1 MDKSFESIV
10 RNTSVKEGTIKM
22 YKSQLKNLYEK
33 GSVYFDMDY
42 GNPQA
47 EELFFDRVK
56 YDPTNIINI
65 ISQNWVGGTQKTYMN
80 VVIVYMRSIIQ
91 DSYEG
96 VNPTE
101 ETIKLLKNLELY
113 RGFWRQK
120 QKDYE
125 EKVNAGYM
133 TEKQKDTF
141 MTWSQFDDYISKAM
155 DKYGPY
161 SIQVLTLML
170 YRYQPL
176 RADYASLYY
185 DTSWD
190 AKEKGGNYWDG
201 EELVIND
208 YKTSKTYGK
217 IKGKVGSMLE
227 EYINQYISEN
237 DMSEGDYFF
246 PDKRNSNFSESEA
259 YTGSI
264 PISRNLLGKR
274 IKGYFKQLGNENAPN
289 LQQLRHIYLMNK
301 YGEVKKSMDNDAFL
315 MGHSKDTQNKY
326 ILNFDN

>member
-1 MDKSFESIV
+1 MEKAFESIE
-10 RNTSVKEGTIKM
+10 RNTSVKDTTIKM

-33 GSVYFDMDY
+33 GSVYFGMDY
-42 GNPQA
+42 ENPLA
-47 EELFFDRVK
+47 EQLFLDRVK
-56 YDPTNIINI
+56 YDPDNIINVI
-65 ISQNWVGGTQKTYMN
+65 TKNWTGGTQKTYMN
-80 VVIVYMRSIIQ
+80 AIIVYMRSLIQ
-91 DSYEG
+91 DTYDG

-101 ETIKLLKNLELY
+101 ESMKLLKNLEIY
-113 RGFWRQK
+113 RKVWRGK
-120 QKDYE
+120 QKEYE
-125 EKVNAGYM
+125 EQTAQGVM
-133 TEKQKDTF
+133 TDKQKDTF
-141 MTWSQFDDYISKAM
+141 MTWKDYDDYISKAM
-155 DKYGPY
+155 DKFGPY

-217 IKGKVGSMLE
+217 IKGKVDSMLE

-237 DMSEGDYFF
+237 DMGEGDYFF
-246 PDKRNSNFSESEA
+246 PDKSN
-259 YTGSI
+259 G
-264 PISRNLLGKR
+264 PVSRNLLGKR
-274 IKGYFKQLGNENAPN
+274 IKGYFQQLGNENAPN
-289 LQQLRHIYLMNK
+289 LQQLRHIYLINK